1 MKKVSTVIVLGTLA
15 SMAWLA
21 GCAAA
26 KEQNP
31 PAEAAPPPPVA
42 AVATSVKETPEGGL
56 EHHQVVTLRAKVV
69 GVDQD
74 KRTVTLRGHDGRTE
88 TYEVDESVKNFP
100 QIHKG
105 DELVV
110 KYYRSVAVR
119 LKEPSEAE
127 PSISTVSGLG
137 TAAPGQKPAAVG
149 AQTITITAKVQKVD
163 KKKQIVT
170 LKGPRGKVVDVEV
183 QDPSRLEK
191 VKKGDLVEITYTE
204 ALAISVEEAPKQK
217 HHHHG

>member
-1 MKKVSTVIVLGTLA
+1 MKKISTLIVLGALA

-31 PAEAAPPPPVA
+31 PTEAAQPPPVA

-88 TYEVDESVKNFP
+88 TYEVNESVQNLA
-100 QIHKG
+100 QVHKG
-105 DELVV
+105 DDLVV

-119 LKEPSEAE
+119 LKEPGEAE
-127 PSISTVSGLG
+127 PSISTVSGTG
-137 TAAPGQKPAAVG
+137 TAAAGEKPAAVG

-163 KKKQIVT
+163 KKKQVVT
-170 LKGPRGKVVDVEV
+170 LRGPRGKLVDVEV

>member
-1 MKKVSTVIVLGTLA
+1 
-15 SMAWLA
+15 
-21 GCAAA
+21 
-26 KEQNP
+26 
-31 PAEAAPPPPVA
+31 
-42 AVATSVKETPEGGL
+42 
-56 EHHQVVTLRAKVV
+56 VV

-88 TYEVDESVKNFP
+88 TYEVNESVQNLA
-100 QIHKG
+100 QVHKG
-105 DELVV
+105 DDLVV

-119 LKEPSEAE
+119 LKEPDEAE
-127 PSISTVSGLG
+127 PSISTVSGAG
-137 TAAPGQKPAAVG
+137 TAVPGQKPAAVG

-170 LKGPRGKVVDVEV
+170 LKGPRGKLVDVEV

-204 ALAISVEEAPKQK
+204 ALAISVEEAPKQ